1 MRITTLRTT
10 LGLLG
15 AFALAAP
22 ALAQEAATLNATA
35 CTALAQIAV
44 TPAQVGLPVSGV
56 TIVSATWVDT
66 APVHCR
72 IDGRIDPVDKSAS
85 ARPINFGVALPA
97 SWNGRS
103 VQLGGG
109 GMNGTIPALA
119 GRGPQSELAQGYAT
133 YGSDSGHSVRDD
145 PSWLLNDEAIQNLG
159 YAQMKKTHDVAHVLL
174 NAAYGREAEYNYY
187 VGGSQGGREGLTVA
201 QRFPQDY
208 DGVLSSVPIVGFS
221 TLMLGP
227 SLIRIQEKPLANW
240 VSAAKGP
247 MLLKEI
253 MRQCDKLDGLA
264 DGVINNYIDC
274 RAEFNVNDG
283 KGSADPWA
291 ALRCT
296 GGANDS
302 CLSDAQ
308 IGTLG
313 FIFSNYSEGI
323 ALPNGRTHFGMWA
336 PTTAIGSTPPAFGN
350 LPMAPPGA
358 LLMERRYK
366 GQEGAEADAPVFTTL
381 GTEGVTGIMMGNPA
395 GNPLDY
401 DTTLHGARHAQVAA
415 WLDSTQSDLGTFSA
429 RGGKVVIAIGTDDT
443 IAPSGEQLD
452 YYQSL
457 LDTMGRARVDSFAR
471 LFVLPQTGHGLT
483 GQSAAID
490 GDGNTLTPAPLPSTV
505 DRFAMLTAWVER
517 GEAPPMS
524 AATSGMNN
532 ATGLMCSYPEYPHYQ
547 GGDRNTTAAY
557 ACTRAR
563 YAE

>member
-1 MRITTLRTT
+1 MKIATTITA
-10 LGLLG
+10 LGLLCTI
-15 AFALAAP
+15 ALPVAA
-22 ALAQEAATLNATA
+22 QTATLTPEA
-35 CTALAQIAV
+35 CTALGATVITPAQIA
-44 TPAQVGLPVSGV
+44 LPVRAV
-56 TIVSATWVDT
+56 TLTSATWVDT

-72 IDGRIDPVDKSAS
+72 IDGHIDPVDQAAN

-97 SWNGRS
+97 SWNGRG

-109 GMNGTIPALA
+109 GMNGMIPGLA
-119 GRGPQSELAQGYAT
+119 GRGEQSELARGYAT

-159 YAQMKKTHDVAHVLL
+159 FAQMKKTHDVAHVLIE
-174 NAAYGREAEYNYY
+174 AAYGRGAEYNYY
-187 VGGSQGGREGLTVA
+187 VGSSQGGREGLTVA

-208 DGVLSSVPIVGFS
+208 DGVLASVPIVGFS

-227 SLIRIQEKPLANW
+227 SLIRIQEKPQANW
-240 VSAAKGP
+240 VSADKGP

-264 DGVINNYIDC
+264 DGVINNYVDC
-274 RAEFNVNDG
+274 RAEFNVNDS
-283 KGSADPWA
+283 KGSEDPWA

-296 GGANDS
+296 GAAADT

-308 IGTLG
+308 IATLG
-313 FIFSNYSEGI
+313 LIFSNYSEGI

-350 LPMAPPGA
+350 SPMAPPGA
-358 LLMERRYK
+358 LLMGRRYQ

-381 GTEGVTGIMMGNPA
+381 GTEGVTGIMMGQTT

-401 DTTLHGARHAQVAA
+401 DTAKHGARHAQVAA
-415 WLDSTQSDLGTFSA
+415 WLDSTQSDLGAFVA
-429 RGGKVVIAIGTDDT
+429 RGGKLIVAIGTDDT

-457 LDTMGRARVDSFAR
+457 LDTMGRATVDSFAR

-483 GQSAAID
+483 GRSAAID

-517 GEAPPMS
+517 GEAPGMS
-524 AATSGMNN
+524 AATSGMD
-532 ATGLMCSYPEYPHYQ
+532 ATGLMCSYPQYPHYK
-547 GGDRNTTAAY
+547 GGDRATTAAY
-557 ACTRAR
+557 ECATPRLVN
-563 YAE
+563 E